1 MMDKQDRIYVS
12 GHRGLAGSAICRAL
26 SDAGFDRLV
35 TRTRQELDLTSQSGV
50 DAFFADARPDYVFLA
65 AARVGGIVANETFPA
80 EFIRENLLLQTHVI
94 DAAHRCQVKKLV
106 FLGSNCIYPRECAQP
121 VKEEY
126 LMTGPL
132 EATNSA
138 YAVAKIAGVEM
149 CRAYRRQYGFNT
161 VSAMPCNLYGPHDN
175 FNLTVSHAMP
185 GLIRKFHEA
194 KVSGAS
200 QVVLWGTGR
209 PRREFMH
216 ADDMATAAVFLMQT
230 ECEDGLFNVGT
241 GEDITIRDV
250 ADIVADVVH
259 YDGDIVF
266 DTSKPDGTL
275 RKVLD
280 VGQLLG
286 LGWRPRI
293 ALREGIASTYAW
305 FQQALADPCLAIRL

>member
-1 MMDKQDRIYVS
+1 MMDKEDRIYVS

-26 SDAGFDRLV
+26 SDAGFEHLV
-35 TRTRQELDLTSQSGV
+35 TRTRQELDLTDQSAV
-50 DAFFADARPDYVFLA
+50 NEFFDVARPDYVFLA

-80 EFIRENLLLQTHVI
+80 EFIRENLLLQTHII
-94 DAAHRCQVKKLV
+94 DAAHRFEVRKLV

-121 VKEEY
+121 VKEGY

-132 EATNSA
+132 EPTNSA

-175 FNLTVSHAMP
+175 FNLIVSHAMP

-194 KVSGAS
+194 KATGAN
-200 QVVLWGTGR
+200 QVLLWGTGR

-216 ADDMATAAVFLMQT
+216 ADDMARAAVFLMQT
-230 ECEDGLFNVGT
+230 DCEGGLFNVGT
-241 GEDITIRDV
+241 GEDITIREV
-250 ADIVADVVH
+250 AALVADVVQ
-259 YDGDIVF
+259 YDGEIVF

-280 VGQLLG
+280 VSQLME
-286 LGWRPRI
+286 LGWRSRI
-293 ALREGIASTYAW
+293 TLREGITSTYAW
-305 FQQALADPCLAIRL
+305 YQQALCDPRLAIRL